1 MTGCRRYYI
10 KTWSCSI
17 SHNSN
22 LTSPEEKKKKRGKM
36 GSFVVQFPSKLR
48 NFTVWAS
55 PNNGKI
61 STLIH
66 SFIQSHICFTFS
78 SVSMGFLGGFH
89 FSGVPFDSPQSRG
102 PVILELPLDKI
113 RRPLLR
119 TRSNDPEK
127 VKELMESIREIGLQ
141 VPVTAN
147 LLASELWNF
156 ILFYVFFRNL
166 LLGF

>member
-1 MTGCRRYYI
+1 
-10 KTWSCSI
+10 
-17 SHNSN
+17 
-22 LTSPEEKKKKRGKM
+22 M

-156 ILFYVFFRNL
+156 IFFQKSPA
-166 LLGF
+166 GFLIIIVPTTD

>member
-1 MTGCRRYYI
+1 
-10 KTWSCSI
+10 
-17 SHNSN
+17 
-22 LTSPEEKKKKRGKM
+22 M

-55 PNNGKI
+55 PNN
-61 STLIH
+61 
-66 SFIQSHICFTFS
+66 
-78 SVSMGFLGGFH
+78 
-89 FSGVPFDSPQSRG
+89 GVPFDSPQSRG

-141 VPVTAN
+141 VPIDVLEVDGA
-147 LLASELWNF
+147 
-156 ILFYVFFRNL
+156 YYDCRFFRLSSVRSTPAPRAPNNSLQSSTWNERDIEAPPPLSGRRL
-166 LLGF
+166 LL

>member
-1 MTGCRRYYI
+1 
-10 KTWSCSI
+10 
-17 SHNSN
+17 
-22 LTSPEEKKKKRGKM
+22 M

-141 VPVTAN
+141 VPIDVLEVDGAYYGFSGCHRYE
-147 LLASELWNF
+147 AHQ
-156 ILFYVFFRNL
+156 R
-166 LLGF
+166 LGLPTIRCKVRRGTKETLRHHLR

>member
-1 MTGCRRYYI
+1 
-10 KTWSCSI
+10 
-17 SHNSN
+17 
-22 LTSPEEKKKKRGKM
+22 M

-55 PNNGKI
+55 PNN
-61 STLIH
+61 
-66 SFIQSHICFTFS
+66 
-78 SVSMGFLGGFH
+78 
-89 FSGVPFDSPQSRG
+89 GVPFDSPQSRG

-141 VPVTAN
+141 VPIDVLEVDGA
-147 LLASELWNF
+147 
-156 ILFYVFFRNL
+156 YYGMFFRLSSVRSTPAPRAPNNSLQSSTRNERNIEAPPPLSGRRL
-166 LLGF
+166 LL